1 MRELDNLA
9 VKAKSDTRVSEQ
21 LLQRHEAYILA
32 CASKVCHRY
41 VTKNDDEWSVS
52 MIAFA
57 EAIDSY
63 ELNKGS
69 FLSFSKLVI
78 KRRLLDYFRSQ
89 NKYKNEITV
98 DPYIFD
104 SEPEEEV
111 DDVAIRMAVAETV
124 NKKSNEDLR
133 LEIKAIND
141 VLEAYSI
148 SFLDLTKCSPR
159 ADKTKR
165 ACAKAINYILSN
177 PILISELHDTKLLPL
192 KLIEKNSEVPRKILE
207 RHRKYIIAAIEI
219 LSGEYPSLAE
229 YLCYVRKEK
238 DI

>member
-32 CASKVCHRY
+32 CASKVCRRY
-41 VTKNDDEWSVS
+41 VTKNDDEWSIS

-111 DDVAIRMAVAETV
+111 DDIAIRMAVAETV
-124 NKKSNEDLR
+124 SKKSNEDLR

-165 ACAKAINYILSN
+165 ACAKAINYIISN
-177 PILISELHDTKLLPL
+177 PILISELHDTKQLPL
-192 KLIEKNSEVPRKILE
+192 KLIEKNSDVPRKILE

>member
-9 VKAKSDTRVSEQ
+9 VKAKSDIRVSEQ